1 MGHVVCVDNNTVF
14 KTPFALAYGRLP
26 VICEIFHAIIYAEWS
41 LLFNVAPKNCHYQKG
56 LKFPMTSFHFS
67 CRVSGLHYHFK
78 QHNTDCRMCEYC
90 NNPFA
95 SNKDAQRVEFAGFF
109 SSEAIDA
116 AVRQAALRRSDASQG
131 NDDDDEDSASK
142 SSDGT

>member
-1 MGHVVCVDNNTVF
+1 
-14 KTPFALAYGRLP
+14 
-26 VICEIFHAIIYAEWS
+26 
-41 LLFNVAPKNCHYQKG
+41 
-56 LKFPMTSFHFS
+56 
-67 CRVSGLHYHFK
+67 
-78 QHNTDCRMCEYC
+78 MCEYC

-116 AVRQAALRRSDASQG
+116 AVRQAAIRRSDGSQG
-131 NDDDDEDSASK
+131 NDDDDDEDSSSE

>member
-1 MGHVVCVDNNTVF
+1 
-14 KTPFALAYGRLP
+14 
-26 VICEIFHAIIYAEWS
+26 
-41 LLFNVAPKNCHYQKG
+41 
-56 LKFPMTSFHFS
+56 
-67 CRVSGLHYHFK
+67 
-78 QHNTDCRMCEYC
+78 MCEYC

-116 AVRQAALRRSDASQG
+116 AVRQAAIRRSDASQG
-131 NDDDDEDSASK
+131 NDDDDEDSSSE

>member
-1 MGHVVCVDNNTVF
+1 
-14 KTPFALAYGRLP
+14 
-26 VICEIFHAIIYAEWS
+26 
-41 LLFNVAPKNCHYQKG
+41 
-56 LKFPMTSFHFS
+56 
-67 CRVSGLHYHFK
+67 
-78 QHNTDCRMCEYC
+78 MCEYC

-116 AVRQAALRRSDASQG
+116 AVQQAALRRSDAPQG
-131 NDDDDEDSASK
+131 NDDDDEDSASE